1 MRPQPRKRDE
11 AIKQPHQKQL
21 FLGQRERVILEVEE
35 RAGVGGSL
43 FYPFG
48 LPGGTVGLVPF
59 NLRLTVNWLL
69 ELKKKINIE
78 KKYTV

>member
-1 MRPQPRKRDE
+1 MLE
-11 AIKQPHQKQL
+11 AE
-21 FLGQRERVILEVEE
+21 GW
-35 RAGVGGSL
+35 AGVGGSL

-69 ELKKKINIE
+69 ELKKNQ
-78 KKYTV
+78 Y